1 MNYPIAI
8 VIAAALIAGAIFFS
22 NQNGLNAAD
31 ELIEELTR
39 LQQLME
45 AGGVAGN
52 GEWAG
57 IGADSQGK
65 AWVINTSTGK
75 MKTCWYGKSDGNW
88 TVLCGWED

>member
-1 MNYPIAI
+1 MNYPTAI

-52 GEWAG
+52 GEWA
-57 IGADSQGK
+57 A
-65 AWVINTSTGK
+65 
-75 MKTCWYGKSDGNW
+75 YR
-88 TVLCGWED
+88 

>member
-1 MNYPIAI
+1 MNYPMAI
-8 VIAAALIAGAIFFS
+8 VISAALIAGAIFFS

-52 GEWAG
+52 GEWAA
-57 IGADSQGK
+57 IGSHGSNG
-65 AWVINTSTGK
+65 AWIVNTQTGAIK
-75 MKTCWYGKSDGNW
+75 HCKHLAGVSCSIMK
-88 TVLCGWED
+88 

>member
-1 MNYPIAI
+1 MNYPMAI

-65 AWVINTSTGK
+65 AW
-75 MKTCWYGKSDGNW
+75 
-88 TVLCGWED
+88 L

>member
-1 MNYPIAI
+1 MNYPMAI

-57 IGADSQGK
+57 VGVGTDDSI
-65 AWVINTSTGK
+65 VNSINACAVNTQTGK
-75 MKTCWYGKSDGNW
+75 MRFCF
-88 TVLCGWED
+88 